1 MSTIIKAAD
10 SDRSVR
16 GVAFNF
22 EDMTAKAKQYL
33 KEVRAEAA
41 QIVAEAQ
48 QEADQI
54 RRQARDEGY
63 EAGREEIDQIV
74 EAQLADQVA
83 TLLPALR
90 QAVDDVRHAKQ
101 AWLAHWEK
109 SGVHV
114 AAKIAERLIRKE
126 LRETPEITLTLLRE
140 ALELA
145 SGSTR
150 LRIHM
155 NPADHETLG
164 PQAESLIAEFS
175 SLGPTKL
182 ITDPQ
187 VTAGGC
193 RVETRFGMID
203 QQFETQLA
211 RIEEELT

>member
-1 MSTIIKAAD
+1 MSTIIKAVD
-10 SDRSVR
+10 QGRSVR

-22 EDMTAKAKQYL
+22 EDMTAKAKRYL
-33 KEVRAEAA
+33 NEVRAEAA
-41 QIVAEAQ
+41 RIVAEAQ

-54 RRQARDEGY
+54 RSQARDEGY
-63 EAGREEIDQIV
+63 KAGCEEIDRIV
-74 EAQLADQVA
+74 QKQLADQVA

-101 AWLAHWEK
+101 AWLTHWEK

-114 AAKIAERLIRKE
+114 AAKIAERLIRQE
-126 LRETPEITLTLLRE
+126 LKQTPEITLTLLRE

-164 PQAESLIAEFS
+164 PRVEALIAEFS
-175 SLGPTKL
+175 SLGSTKL
-182 ITDPQ
+182 IADPQ

-193 RVETRFGMID
+193 RVETRFGTID

>member
-1 MSTIIKAAD
+1 MSTIIKAVD
-10 SDRSVR
+10 QGRSVR
-16 GVAFNF
+16 GVAFNY

-33 KEVRAEAA
+33 NEVRVEAA
-41 QIVAEAQ
+41 RIVAEAQ

-74 EAQLADQVA
+74 QAQLADQVA

-90 QAVDDVRHAKQ
+90 QAVDDVRQTKQ
-101 AWLAHWEK
+101 AWLRHWEK

-114 AAKIAERLIRKE
+114 AAKIAERLIRQE
-126 LRETPEITLTLLRE
+126 LRETPEITLTLVRE

-145 SGSTR
+145 AGSTR

-155 NPADHETLG
+155 NPTDHETLG
-164 PQAESLIAEFS
+164 PRAEDLIAEFS
-175 SLGPTKL
+175 SLGPIEL
-182 ITDPQ
+182 IADPQ
-187 VTAGGC
+187 VTPGGC
-193 RVETRFGMID
+193 RVETRFGTID
-203 QQFETQLA
+203 QQFEAQLG